1 MAQVLQGRH
10 SYSFRISA
18 EDLVNVHCKEAK
30 HLNVGAVGLQGTP
43 LMISHGSV
51 FASEIMA
58 VAAAAPIPCFFGTP
72 TAPKHMF
79 YEQSHNLCTPR
90 ATRFKSGRKLACTPQ
105 PITYQA
111 TSDSSELQES
121 ADDQVCFIIL
131 CLLCV
136 LFLLERNFPSGLFFS
151 PVYVLMQNCK
161 DKSKFTES
169 IMLKLMAANK
179 SLLARIAELESLLRT
194 RISMEDVPN
203 VASLVKQSSTEIQV
217 RIMSKVCIQLL
228 EVYNFKAQCPGFHSM

>member
-10 SYSFRISA
+10 IYSFKISA

-51 FASEIMA
+51 FAFEIMA
-58 VAAAAPIPCFFGTP
+58 VAAAAPIPCFFRAP

-79 YEQSHNLCTPR
+79 YEQSHKLCSPR
-90 ATRFKSGRKLACTPQ
+90 ATRFKFGKRLACTPQ

-111 TSDSSELQES
+111 VSDSSELQES

-131 CLLCV
+131 CLLFV
-136 LFLLERNFPSGLFFS
+136 LFLLERNSPSGLFF
-151 PVYVLMQNCK
+151 PPIYILIQNCK
-161 DKSKFTES
+161 DEAKFTKS
-169 IMLKLMAANK
+169 IMLV
-179 SLLARIAELESLLRT
+179 SFR
-194 RISMEDVPN
+194 
-203 VASLVKQSSTEIQV
+203 
-217 RIMSKVCIQLL
+217 
-228 EVYNFKAQCPGFHSM
+228 

>member
-30 HLNVGAVGLQGTP
+30 HFNVRAAGLQGIP
-43 LMISHGSV
+43 LMISRGSV

-79 YEQSHNLCTPR
+79 FEQSHNLCSPR
-90 ATRFKSGRKLACTPQ
+90 ARFKSGRRLACTPQ

-111 TSDSSELQES
+111 ASDSSELEES
-121 ADDQVCFIIL
+121 ADGQVCFIIL

-136 LFLLERNFPSGLFFS
+136 LFLLERNSQSGLFFS
-151 PVYVLMQNCK
+151 PVYILMQNCK
-161 DKSKFTES
+161 DEAKFTES
-169 IMLKLMAANK
+169 IMLV
-179 SLLARIAELESLLRT
+179 SFR
-194 RISMEDVPN
+194 
-203 VASLVKQSSTEIQV
+203 
-217 RIMSKVCIQLL
+217 
-228 EVYNFKAQCPGFHSM
+228 